1 MRQPWLG
8 AQDMSTI
15 DPDTI
20 DRGILAAL
28 QGDLDDSPEPYA
40 RIATE
45 LGISE
50 DEVIRRIRRLMDAG
64 IIRRIGAMI
73 RHFEAGIGF
82 NAMVVW
88 KVGPDRIEEVG
99 ALFAGLPEVT
109 HCYERPP
116 FGEKGGTLFTMV
128 HATTDAACMEIVRQ
142 MARRAAI
149 DEYEILFSQRELKK
163 ISMTYFDNEDQQDDW
178 VQDEPEQNPNNPS
191 EGRAK

>member
-1 MRQPWLG
+1 
-8 AQDMSTI
+8 MSKI

-88 KVGPDRIEEVG
+88 KVEPERIEEIG
-99 ALFAGLPEVT
+99 LLFAGLPEVT

-116 FGEKGGTLFTMV
+116 FGENGGTLFTMV
-128 HATTDAACMEIVRQ
+128 HATAEAACMEIVRQ
-142 MARRAAI
+142 MSRRAAI
-149 DEYEILFSQRELKK
+149 DEYEILFSERELKK
-163 ISMTYFDNEDQQDDW
+163 ISMTYFDNEDQQEDW
-178 VQDEPEQNPNNPS
+178 IQEEPEQHSNNPA